1 MLVYKHYDQSALDR
15 QYNNRLHVP
24 DFSTYLERWELLSRQ
39 TEKEFPVIKNLSYGS
54 LPREQLDIYPS
65 LQPSSKTLIFIHGG
79 YWHKLGKEDFQFIT
93 GAFREYDVTTVL
105 INYPLAPT
113 VSMDQIVASC
123 REAVRWISQNIAAYN
138 GDPGQLY
145 VAGYSAGGHLAAML
159 LATDW
164 RHHNFNTDLIK
175 GVCTISGLFNLIP
188 ILLSDINP
196 VLDMDRE
203 TALRNSPVRQV
214 PSTNCPL
221 VIAVGGD
228 ETDEFLCQS
237 SEIYDC
243 WKEIIPV
250 EMIEIP
256 GVNHYSIVETILEPE
271 SRLHLAMLHLL
282 KL

>member
-1 MLVYKHYDQSALDR
+1 MPVYKHYDQSALDR

-39 TEKEFPVIKNLSYGS
+39 TEKEFHVIKNLSYGS

-65 LQPSSKTLIFIHGG
+65 LKPSSKTLIFIHGG
-79 YWHKLGKEDFQFIT
+79 YWHKLGKEDFQFIA
-93 GAFREYDVTTVL
+93 GAFREYGVTTVL
-105 INYPLAPT
+105 INYPMAPT

-123 REAVRWISQNIAAYN
+123 REAVRWICQNIAAYN
-138 GDPGQLY
+138 GDPSQLY

-188 ILLSDINP
+188 ILLSDINQ
-196 VLDMDRE
+196 VLEMDRE

-214 PSTNCPL
+214 PSANCPL
-221 VIAVGGD
+221 VIAVGCD
-228 ETDEFLCQS
+228 ETDEFLYQS
-237 SEIYDC
+237 SEINDC
-243 WKEIIPV
+243 WKKIIPV
-250 EMIEIP
+250 EMIKIP

-271 SRLHLAMLHLL
+271 SRLHLAILRLL

>member
-39 TEKEFPVIKNLSYGS
+39 TEKEFHVIKNLSYGS

-65 LQPSSKTLIFIHGG
+65 LKPSSKTLIFIHGG
-79 YWHKLGKEDFQFIT
+79 YWHKLGKEDFQFIA
-93 GAFREYDVTTVL
+93 GAFREYGITTVL
-105 INYPLAPT
+105 VNYPMAPT

-123 REAVRWISQNIAAYN
+123 REAVRWICQNIAAYN
-138 GDPGQLY
+138 GDPSQLY

-164 RHHNFNTDLIK
+164 RHYNFNTGVIK

-188 ILLSDINP
+188 ILLSDINQ
-196 VLDMDRE
+196 VLEMDRE

-214 PSTNCPL
+214 PSVNCPL
-221 VIAVGGD
+221 VIAVGCD
-228 ETDEFLCQS
+228 ETDEFLYQS
-237 SEIYDC
+237 SEINDC
-243 WKEIIPV
+243 WKKIIPV
-250 EMIEIP
+250 EMIKIP

-271 SRLHLAMLHLL
+271 SRLHMAILRLL